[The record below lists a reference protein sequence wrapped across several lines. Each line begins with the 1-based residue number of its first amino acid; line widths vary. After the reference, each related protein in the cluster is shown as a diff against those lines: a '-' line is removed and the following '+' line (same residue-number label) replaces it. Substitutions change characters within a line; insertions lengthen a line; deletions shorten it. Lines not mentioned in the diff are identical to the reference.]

1 MRRSA
6 CRKRAAPKSRIHSA
20 VTILPVKPTHS
31 GAGASDAHHL
41 GRPFS
46 STPRGRVGGAKSSA
60 DVWTLAA
67 GLGTGGAGA
76 GSGGAGAGSGGAG
89 AGSGGRSCITGCGA
103 ASRTGA
109 LRNCNGRVRLSRRA
123 SRTQDDH
130 RGDQH
135 ARADEDAIH
144 RSQVFSGVK
153 CRTRSVTYNALLSQ
167 RMAGS
172 ARRRHACSLERALA
186 VTKLGV
192 A

>member
-1 MRRSA
+1 MGALMRRSA

-76 GSGGAGAGSGGAG
+76 GSGG
-89 AGSGGRSCITGCGA
+89 RSCITGCGA

-130 RGDQH
+130 LGDQH

>member
-1 MRRSA
+1 MGALMRRSA

-76 GSGGAGAGSGGAG
+76 GSGG
-89 AGSGGRSCITGCGA
+89 RSCITGCGA

-135 ARADEDAIH
+135 ARADEDARVHPFASSRTWAASNASIARGSSALSIRTVTARAAVLSAPIKIDPLMG
-144 RSQVFSGVK
+144 RS
-153 CRTRSVTYNALLSQ
+153 
-167 RMAGS
+167 M
-172 ARRRHACSLERALA
+172 
-186 VTKLGV
+186 
-192 A
+192 